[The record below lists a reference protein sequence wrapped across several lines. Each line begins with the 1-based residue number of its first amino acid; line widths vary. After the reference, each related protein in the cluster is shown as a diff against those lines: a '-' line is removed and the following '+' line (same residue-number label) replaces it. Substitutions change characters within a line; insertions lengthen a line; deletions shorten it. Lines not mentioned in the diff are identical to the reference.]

1 MSTWK
6 KITKEKWH
14 DDRLCHLKK
23 KLLATKWKCAINVIK
38 ETIQIS
44 CFVATKQYIHMHMA
58 ENISKIGQHVIKS
71 LNIFRWLKI
80 EDKKPC
86 FHKWKNT

>member
-44 CFVATKQYIHMHMA
+44 CFVATKQ
-58 ENISKIGQHVIKS
+58 
-71 LNIFRWLKI
+71 
-80 EDKKPC
+80 
-86 FHKWKNT
+86 